1 MWLISEY
8 ALVLTEFR
16 KNYGNDALDGHLDR
30 LQRMGSNCREPVS
43 KHLGDG
49 IWELRTNSKNGP
61 LRVLYFFG
69 PDHPQITVLH
79 CFVKKRRKTDRADID
94 RAKRR
99 RAQVLAREVILNVH
113 AVRN

>member
-30 LQRMGSNCREPVS
+30 LQRMGNNCREPVS

-49 IWELRTNSKNGP
+49 IWELRTNSKKGQ

-69 PDHPQITVLH
+69 PGHPEVTALH
-79 CFVKKRRKTDRADID
+79 CFVKKRRKTDRADIEI
-94 RAKRR
+94 AKRR
-99 RAQVLAREVILNVH
+99 RTKVLEREVLLNVYV
-113 AVRN
+113 VRN